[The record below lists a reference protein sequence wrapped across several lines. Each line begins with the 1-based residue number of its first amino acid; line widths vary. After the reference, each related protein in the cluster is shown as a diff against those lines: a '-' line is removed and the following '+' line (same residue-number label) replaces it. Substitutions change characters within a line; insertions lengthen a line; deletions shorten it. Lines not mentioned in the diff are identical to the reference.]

1 MSTLTV
7 STQMKNRMMTPR
19 AAINAMFVFVPI
31 AVLGEQLGLG
41 PVALFVAAALSCVPL
56 SYWLGQATEALGD
69 RLGPVSVGLLN
80 ATFCNAAELI
90 ISVMAISHGLFVV
103 VRTSLVG
110 SVLGQLLLV
119 LGTSLLLAGIKH
131 GKLRFS
137 QSLTQVN
144 FTLMAIAL
152 VALGLPSILLATT
165 SDEGRG
171 SVSFLSPTLA
181 VLLIIIYSSS
191 VLFTLRGQP
200 SEDDASADGPE
211 WSPAMGLVVLAAAT
225 GGMIVISETLVG
237 SIEGFIEE
245 TGMSEVFLGLILIPI
260 FSNVVDHIVAIT
272 VALKNRMDLS
282 LTVSV
287 GSAAQ
292 VACLVIPTIVLI
304 STFTGQ
310 SGEIIFASVELVAM
324 AVGLLMIVPVLLDGR
339 SNWLEGAQLLTV
351 YTILGTVLWVI

>member
-1 MSTLTV
+1 M
-7 STQMKNRMMTPR
+7 
-19 AAINAMFVFVPI
+19 
-31 AVLGEQLGLG
+31 
-41 PVALFVAAALSCVPL
+41 PL

-69 RLGPVSVGLLN
+69 RLGPVSGGLLN
-80 ATFCNAAELI
+80 ATFGNAAELI
-90 ISVMAISHGLFVV
+90 ISVAAINHGLFVV

-110 SVLGQLLLV
+110 SVIGLLLLV
-119 LGTSLLLAGIKH
+119 LGTSLLLVGLKH

-137 QSLTQVN
+137 QSLAQVN

-152 VALGLPSILLATT
+152 VALGLPSVLLTT
-165 SDEGRG
+165 TAEEARG
-171 SVSFLSPTLA
+171 GVSFLSPTLA
-181 VLLIIIYSSS
+181 VLLIIIHSSA

-200 SEDDASADGPE
+200 SEDDASAGGPD
-211 WSPAMGLVVLAAAT
+211 WSPAMGLLVLAAAT

-245 TGMSEVFLGLILIPI
+245 TGISQVFLGLILIPI

-292 VACLVIPTIVLI
+292 VACLVIPTIVLVAA
-304 STFTGQ
+304 FTGQ
-310 SGEIIFASVELVAM
+310 SGGMIFASVELVAM
-324 AVGLLMIVPVLLDGR
+324 AVGLLMIVPVLLDGY

-351 YTILGTVLWVI
+351 STILGTVLWVI